1 MQKWRRRM
9 GTYLIYGGAGAI
21 GSAIARRLA
30 KGGHKVHLAGRD
42 AAKLQ
47 ALAGELGG
55 SFTVGDVLQAGVI
68 EKVTAD
74 AGASID
80 GLVYAV
86 GSINLKPLPRLT
98 ETDFLNDF
106 NLNALSAAKAVQ
118 AALPALKAAAGTSS
132 VLLFSTIAVA
142 QGFASHAS
150 VSMAKGAIEGL
161 TRALSAEL
169 APKIRVNA
177 IAPSLTD
184 SGIAKPIMSNDAVAK
199 AVAALHAL
207 PRTGVGED
215 MAGIAE
221 TLLTDAGSWIT
232 GQVIAIDGGRSRAR
246 TKG

>member
-1 MQKWRRRM
+1 M
-9 GTYLIYGGAGAI
+9 GNYLIYGGAGAI

-30 KGGHKVHLAGRD
+30 KSGHKMHLAGRD

-47 ALAGELGG
+47 ALSQEIGG
-55 SFTVGDVLQAGVI
+55 TFTVGDVLA
-68 EKVTAD
+68 
-74 AGASID
+74 AGAIETATSEAGAALN

-98 ETDFLNDF
+98 EADFLNDF

-118 AALPALKAAAGTSS
+118 AALPALKAAEGTSS

-142 QGFASHAS
+142 QGFALHAS

-169 APKIRVNA
+169 APKVRVNA
-177 IAPSLTD
+177 IAPSLTE
-184 SGIAKPIMSNDAVAK
+184 SGIAQPIMANEAIVK

>member
-1 MQKWRRRM
+1 M

-30 KGGHKVHLAGRD
+30 KAGHAVHLTGRD
-42 AAKLQ
+42 AGKLQ
-47 ALAGELGG
+47 ALAAELGG
-55 SFTVGDVLQAGVI
+55 KFTAGDVLEAGVI
-68 EKVTAD
+68 EKVAAE
-74 AGASID
+74 AGPSLD
-80 GLVYAV
+80 GLVFAV
-86 GSINLKPLPRLT
+86 GSINLKPLARLT
-98 ETDFLNDF
+98 EADFLADF
-106 NLNALSAAKAVQ
+106 NLNALSAVKAIQ
-118 AALPALKAAAGTSS
+118 AALPALKAAPDTSS
-132 VLLFSTIAVA
+132 ILLFSTIAVA

-184 SGIAKPIMSNDAVAK
+184 SGIAKPIINNEALSK

-207 PRTGVGED
+207 PRTGTGED

-221 TLLTDAGSWIT
+221 TLLTGAGSWIT

>member
-1 MQKWRRRM
+1 M

-21 GSAIARRLA
+21 GSAIARRLSKA
-30 KGGHKVHLAGRD
+30 GHSVHLTGRD
-42 AAKLQ
+42 AATLE
-47 ALAGELGG
+47 ALSGELGG
-55 SFTVGDVLQAGVI
+55 KFTAGDVLEAGVI
-68 EKVTAD
+68 EKVTAE
-74 AGASID
+74 AGPVLD
-80 GLVYAV
+80 GLVFAV
-86 GSINLKPLPRLT
+86 GSINLKPLARLS
-98 ETDFLNDF
+98 EADFLADF
-106 NLNALSAAKAVQ
+106 NLNALAAVKAIQ
-118 AALPALKAAAGTSS
+118 AALPALKAARETSS

-142 QGFASHAS
+142 QGFALHAS

-184 SGIAKPIMSNDAVAK
+184 SGIAKPIMANEAVAK

>member
-1 MQKWRRRM
+1 V
-9 GTYLIYGGAGAI
+9 GSYLIYGGAGTI

-42 AAKLQ
+42 AGKLQ
-47 ALAGELGG
+47 ALASELGG
-55 SFTVGDVLQAGVI
+55 TFTSGDVLQEGVI
-68 EKVTAD
+68 EKVTAE
-74 AGASID
+74 AGPALN
-80 GLVYAV
+80 GLAYAV

-118 AALPALKAAAGTSS
+118 SALPALRAAEGTAS
-132 VLLFSTIAVA
+132 VLFFSTIAVA
-142 QGFASHAS
+142 QGFALHAS

-161 TRALSAEL
+161 TRALAAEL
-169 APKIRVNA
+169 APKVRVNA

-184 SGIAKPIMSNDAVAK
+184 SGIAKPILANDAVAK
-199 AVAALHAL
+199 AVAALHAM
-207 PRTGVGED
+207 PRIGAGED

-221 TLLTDAGSWIT
+221 TLLTDSGSWIT

>member
-1 MQKWRRRM
+1 M
-9 GTYLIYGGAGAI
+9 GTFLIYGGAGAI

-30 KGGHKVHLAGRD
+30 KAGHAVHLTGRD
-42 AAKLQ
+42 AGKLQ
-47 ALAGELGG
+47 ALAAELGG
-55 SFTVGDVLQAGVI
+55 KFTAGDVLEAGVI
-68 EKVTAD
+68 EKVAAE
-74 AGASID
+74 AGPSLD
-80 GLVYAV
+80 GLVFAV
-86 GSINLKPLPRLT
+86 GSINLKPLARLT
-98 ETDFLNDF
+98 EADFLADF
-106 NLNALSAAKAVQ
+106 NLNALSAVKAIQ
-118 AALPALKAAAGTSS
+118 AALPALKAAPDTSS
-132 VLLFSTIAVA
+132 ILLFSTIAVA

-184 SGIAKPIMSNDAVAK
+184 SGIAKPFINNEALSK

-207 PRTGVGED
+207 PRTGTGED

-221 TLLTDAGSWIT
+221 MLLTEAGSWIT

>member
-1 MQKWRRRM
+1 M
-9 GTYLIYGGAGAI
+9 GTFLIYGGAGAI

-30 KGGHKVHLAGRD
+30 KAGHAVHLTGRD
-42 AAKLQ
+42 AGKLQ
-47 ALAGELGG
+47 ALAAELGG
-55 SFTVGDVLQAGVI
+55 KFTAGDVLEAGVI
-68 EKVTAD
+68 EKVAAE
-74 AGASID
+74 AGPSLD
-80 GLVYAV
+80 GLVFAV
-86 GSINLKPLPRLT
+86 GSINLKPLARLT
-98 ETDFLNDF
+98 EADFLADF
-106 NLNALSAAKAVQ
+106 NLNALSAVKAIQ
-118 AALPALKAAAGTSS
+118 AALPALKAAPDTSS
-132 VLLFSTIAVA
+132 ILLFSTIAVA

-184 SGIAKPIMSNDAVAK
+184 SGIAKPIMANEAVAK

>member
-1 MQKWRRRM
+1 M

-21 GSAIARRLA
+21 GSAVARRMA
-30 KGGHKVHLAGRD
+30 RAGHNVHLTGRD
-42 AAKLQ
+42 AGKLQ
-47 ALAGELGG
+47 ALAAELGG
-55 SFTVGDVLQAGVI
+55 KFTAGDVLEAGVI
-68 EKVTAD
+68 EKVTAE
-74 AGASID
+74 AGPVLD
-80 GLVYAV
+80 GLVFAV
-86 GSINLKPLPRLT
+86 GSINLKPLARLS
-98 ETDFLNDF
+98 EADFLADF
-106 NLNALSAAKAVQ
+106 NLNALAAVKAVQ
-118 AALPALKAAAGTSS
+118 AALPALKAAPDTSS

-142 QGFASHAS
+142 QGFALHAS

-184 SGIAKPIMSNDAVAK
+184 SGIAKSIMANEAVAK

>member
-1 MQKWRRRM
+1 M
-9 GTYLIYGGAGAI
+9 GKYLIYGGAGAI
-21 GSAIARRLA
+21 GSAIARRLSKA
-30 KGGHKVHLAGRD
+30 GHTVHLTGRD
-42 AAKLQ
+42 AGKLQ
-47 ALAGELGG
+47 ALAAELGG
-55 SFTVGDVLQAGVI
+55 KFTAGDVLEAGMI
-68 EKVTAD
+68 EKVIAE
-74 AGASID
+74 AGPVLD
-80 GLVYAV
+80 GLVFAV
-86 GSINLKPLPRLT
+86 GSINLKPLARLT
-98 ETDFLNDF
+98 EADFLADF
-106 NLNALSAAKAVQ
+106 NLNALSAVKAIQ
-118 AALPALKAAAGTSS
+118 AALPALKAAPDTSS
-132 VLLFSTIAVA
+132 ILLFSTIAVA
-142 QGFASHAS
+142 QGFAAHAS

-184 SGIAKPIMSNDAVAK
+184 SGIAKPIMANDAVVK

>member
-1 MQKWRRRM
+1 M
-9 GTYLIYGGAGAI
+9 GTFLIYGGAGAI

-30 KGGHKVHLAGRD
+30 KAGHAVHLTGRD
-42 AAKLQ
+42 SGKLQ
-47 ALAGELGG
+47 ALAAELGG
-55 SFTVGDVLQAGVI
+55 KFTAGDVLEAGVI
-68 EKVTAD
+68 EKVAAE
-74 AGASID
+74 AGPSLD
-80 GLVYAV
+80 GLVFAV
-86 GSINLKPLPRLT
+86 GSINLKPLARLT
-98 ETDFLNDF
+98 EADFLADF
-106 NLNALSAAKAVQ
+106 NLNALSAVKAIQ
-118 AALPALKAAAGTSS
+118 AALPALKAAPDTSS
-132 VLLFSTIAVA
+132 ILLFSTIAVA

-184 SGIAKPIMSNDAVAK
+184 SGIAKPIINNEALSK

-207 PRTGVGED
+207 PRTGTGED

-221 TLLTDAGSWIT
+221 TLLTEAGSWIT

>member
-1 MQKWRRRM
+1 
-9 GTYLIYGGAGAI
+9 
-21 GSAIARRLA
+21 
-30 KGGHKVHLAGRD
+30 VHLIGRD
-42 AAKLQ
+42 AGKLQ
-47 ALAGELGG
+47 ALAAELGG
-55 SFTVGDVLQAGVI
+55 KFTAGDVLEAGVI
-68 EKVTAD
+68 EKVTAE
-74 AGASID
+74 AGPVLD
-80 GLVYAV
+80 GLVFAV
-86 GSINLKPLPRLT
+86 GSINLKPLARLS
-98 ETDFLNDF
+98 EADFLADF
-106 NLNALSAAKAVQ
+106 NLNALAAVKAVQ
-118 AALPALKAAAGTSS
+118 AALPALKAAPDTSS

-142 QGFASHAS
+142 QGFALHAS

-184 SGIAKPIMSNDAVAK
+184 SGIAKSIMANEAVAK